1 MQIFLSFILH
11 KNILSKNIMNLMFL
25 RKKIFCGQ
33 IYFLLFSGKKNIDVR
48 SPHLQ
53 TQHQDGCRLTNSY
66 ISFSSSPVH
75 STEFSFHIFPGFLA
89 TFIVL
94 PSKNN
99 NS

>member
-1 MQIFLSFILH
+1 
-11 KNILSKNIMNLMFL
+11 MNLMFL
-25 RKKIFCGQ
+25 KKKSSVGKSIF
-33 IYFLLFSGKKNIDVR
+33 YYLVEKKNIDVR

-75 STEFSFHIFPGFLA
+75 PTEFSFYIFPGFLA